1 MQIHHGCHGFF
12 TKCKRTIYYPIP
24 CISVVRVQHRVQH
37 LHVSTRS
44 WFVCSRFP
52 LYNFGKLYNLRFNG
66 QHLRFHLF
74 RLVFSTRLLHH
85 HYYYYFPRSKY
96 QYIHSSVAWISVR
109 GMGRSVVGLLQGM
122 RGRQT
127 RARGRIFL
135 NFNGKSI
142 ENIKNS
148 MEI

>member
-1 MQIHHGCHGFF
+1 MAVMVSLPSVSELS
-12 TKCKRTIYYPIP
+12 TIPSYVSPLLV
-24 CISVVRVQHRVQH
+24 CNTVH

-135 NFNGKSI
+135 IFNGKSI